1 MMDLEK
7 ICAVLA
13 SKQDQ
18 DMEDCK
24 RWLSDTSDHDL
35 VKMWLFLQQEFEIG
49 NAIARSS
56 KLEVMSRFAQ
66 LGFTEAML
74 SKYKTE
80 LDEPLAPDEVSAGDL
95 AVLIVDQMMADGLI
109 EDDDGPDNP
118 APNKCAAA
126 QIVTDVLIEWKATRG
141 SNK

>member
-18 DMEDCK
+18 DMEECK
-24 RWLSDTSDHDL
+24 RWLSNTNDRDL
-35 VKMWLFLQQEFEIG
+35 VAMWLFLQQDFEAG
-49 NAIARSS
+49 PAIARSS

-74 SKYKTE
+74 SKYRTE
-80 LDEPLAPDEVSAGDL
+80 LDEPLSPDELSAGDL
-95 AVLIVDQMMADGLI
+95 AVLIVDQMIADGLI
-109 EDDDGPDNP
+109 DDDDGPDNP

-126 QIVTDVLIEWKATRG
+126 QIVTDVLIEWRAANG
-141 SNK
+141 S